1 MQTDDK
7 QAITPKQV
15 AEWMIAQLE
24 EAEELPQKSTVL
36 QIQEL
41 FGDDFVCLDPYG
53 DLGIA
58 RKVLY
63 QFRKLTAGTVVWV
76 VAPDDW
82 TTGYWRKRDIGDL
95 AGRKQ
100 SYY

>member
-1 MQTDDK
+1 MQINEERT
-7 QAITPKQV
+7 TPKQV
-15 AEWMIAQLE
+15 AEWMVGQLDE
-24 EAEELPQKSTVL
+24 EDELPQKSTVL
-36 QIQEL
+36 QIQKL

-63 QFRKLTAGTVVWV
+63 QFRKLTLDTVVWV

-82 TTGYWRKRDIGDL
+82 TTGYWRKRDSRDG

-100 SYY
+100 PYF